1 MSIQNGTHYL
11 MKNDKIKQQYRVNE
25 QIHVREVRV
34 VGDDIESSVMPT
46 REAILLAERKGLD
59 LVEISP
65 NAVPPVC
72 RIIDYSKFIYR
83 ARQVIPLHAHVS
95 SIQCL

>member
-1 MSIQNGTHYL
+1 MSIQNGKHDL

-65 NAVPPVC
+65 NAVPP
-72 RIIDYSKFIYR
+72 
-83 ARQVIPLHAHVS
+83 
-95 SIQCL
+95 CLLYTSDAADEL